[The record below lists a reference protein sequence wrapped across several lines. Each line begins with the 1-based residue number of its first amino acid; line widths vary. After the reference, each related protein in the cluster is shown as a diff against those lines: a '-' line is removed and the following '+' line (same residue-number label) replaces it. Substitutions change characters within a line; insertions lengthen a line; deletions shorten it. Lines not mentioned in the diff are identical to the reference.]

1 MFPAR
6 RTGAAHSAVIAA
18 LWLATGLWLA
28 EILGRF
34 EEIALP
40 DSWLVA
46 GCIAQTIYRSRLA
59 RSQKIHWRATD
70 KPSSIRSRVRS

>member
-1 MFPAR
+1 LP
-6 RTGAAHSAVIAA
+6 TLGPKA
-18 LWLATGLWLA
+18 LTKLKVAFGQNEWLA